1 MWFSGIGLVVV
12 LALLFSA
19 CFLCHGRGSKC
30 IIMRPS
36 DSEEFADQFS
46 VGKRK
51 KIEERYV
58 QKRKPLVTLDL
69 NDILEPAAFPG
80 EA

>member
-1 MWFSGIGLVVV
+1 
-12 LALLFSA
+12 
-19 CFLCHGRGSKC
+19 
-30 IIMRPS
+30 MRPS

-58 QKRKPLVTLDL
+58 QKRKALVTLDL